1 MFTKVQFIGTAI
13 CTTPANLNSI
23 EETSDDG
30 YYAGLP
36 DDNKDLAARVNL
48 VKQSIQT
55 AILSK
60 KTDPSKETLKIF
72 VFPEFFMRGVLGAY
86 YNAFPYFAETILIEQ
101 FKKVLLELKET
112 KIAFGEDY
120 LFVLGTILSTDSKID
135 YNSEPDASL
144 YQTGDHLLDVYYRL
158 HPDEKTRDNILA
170 GGRGIGI
177 RNLLKRLDEKHI
189 PGPADR
195 TQNIRGSESDDA
207 YVDIL
212 KKTLDYCDAHASLE
226 IGNRCIIINGAD
238 ILSAETG
245 SLSSSS
251 YEPVIVQK
259 QYKSK
264 EDFILNNSNNDQVTP
279 LPKYLQT
286 TTKYYDI
293 DTSEG
298 ENKKNPADGLAIFE
312 YMGLRIGI
320 DICLDHS
327 RQRLVNHLYK
337 HPDDYVDLQ
346 IVTSCG
352 MSVRANAVIAK
363 DGGIVFNCDGEYELK
378 DQNAGIDGNCCHT
391 SLQRVK
397 ARISVKD
404 NEVAADAVLD
414 GAYPLMAEIPCAV
427 PEDAAL
433 YRFKDYQIHIYEPL
447 NLNYEDN

>member
-48 VKQSIQT
+48 MKQSLQA

-60 KTDPSKETLKIF
+60 KTDLSKETLKVF

-86 YNAFPYFAETILIEQ
+86 YNAFPYFAETLLIEQ
-101 FKKVLLELKET
+101 FKKILQELNGSGIE
-112 KIAFGEDY
+112 FGEDY
-120 LFVLGTILSTDSKID
+120 LFILGTILSTSSKID
-135 YNSEPDASL
+135 YDIEPGASL
-144 YQTGDHLLDVYYRL
+144 YRTGDHLLDVYYRL
-158 HPDEKTRDNILA
+158 HPSDKTSDGILESSKGA
-170 GGRGIGI
+170 GIG
-177 RNLLKRLDEKHI
+177 NLLKALDDKNTA
-189 PGPADR
+189 GVAD
-195 TQNIRGSESDDA
+195 TVQSITGNSSDDS

-226 IGNRCIIINGAD
+226 IGNRCIIVSGAD
-238 ILSAETG
+238 ILARETG
-245 SLSSSS
+245 TLSNSA

-259 QYKSK
+259 QDKSK
-264 EDFILNNSNNDQVTP
+264 EDFILNYSNSGQVTSC
-279 LPKYLQT
+279 PKYLQT

-298 ENKKNPADGLAIFE
+298 ENKKYPADGLAIFE
-312 YMGLRIGI
+312 YNGLRIGV

-327 RQRLVNHLYK
+327 RQRLVRHLYR

-363 DGGIVFNCDGEYELK
+363 KEGIVFNCDGEYELK
-378 DQNAGIDGNCCHT
+378 DQSAGIDGNCCHT
-391 SLQRVK
+391 SLQRVNQS
-397 ARISVKD
+397 ITVKD
-404 NEVAADAVLD
+404 NKVKADAVLSD
-414 GAYPLMAEIPCAV
+414 AYPLSALIPCIV
-427 PEDAAL
+427 PENAEL
-433 YRFKDYQIHIYEPL
+433 YRFKDYQIHVYEPL
-447 NLNYEDN
+447 DLK

>member
-60 KTDPSKETLKIF
+60 KTDPSKNTLKIF
-72 VFPEFFMRGVLGAY
+72 VLPEFFMRGVLGAY

-101 FKKVLLELKET
+101 FKKSLRELKET
-112 KIAFGEDY
+112 GIEFGEDF
-120 LFVLGTILSTDSKID
+120 LFVLGTILTTKSKID
-135 YNSEPDASL
+135 YDSEPDASL
-144 YQTGDHLLDVYYRL
+144 YQTGDYLLDVYYRL
-158 HPDEKTRDNILA
+158 HSGKKTADVILN
-170 GGRGIGI
+170 GCKSVDIS
-177 RNLLKRLDEKHI
+177 NFLKILDGKHI
-189 PGPADR
+189 SELTDKV
-195 TQNIRGSESDDA
+195 QNISESSSDDA

-238 ILSAETG
+238 ILSEETAA
-245 SLSSSS
+245 LSDSS

-264 EDFILNNSNNDQVTP
+264 EDFILNYSNSDQVTS

-286 TTKYYDI
+286 TTRYYDI

-298 ENKKNPADGLAIFE
+298 ENKKYPADGLAIFE
-312 YMGLRIGI
+312 YSGLRIGI

-327 RQRLVNHLYK
+327 RQRLVRHLYK
-337 HPDDYVDLQ
+337 HPNDYVDLQ

-363 DGGIVFNCDGEYELK
+363 EKGIVFNCDGEYELK
-378 DQNAGIDGNCCHT
+378 DKNAGIDGNCCHT
-391 SLQRVK
+391 SLQRVEQCIHI
-397 ARISVKD
+397 RDNEVKD
-404 NEVAADAVLD
+404 NAVL
-414 GAYPLMAEIPCAV
+414 GNAYPLMAEIRCEI
-427 PEDAAL
+427 PETTQL
-433 YRFKDYQIHIYEPL
+433 YRFRDYQIHIYEPL
-447 NLNYEDN
+447 DLSL

>member
-13 CTTPANLNSI
+13 CTTPAGLNSI

-36 DDNKDLAARVNL
+36 DDNKDLEARVSL
-48 VKQSIQT
+48 VKQTIQT
-55 AILSK
+55 AILTN
-60 KTDPSKETLKIF
+60 KTDSSKETLKIF

-86 YNAFPYFAETILIEQ
+86 YNAFPYFAETILIDQ
-101 FKKVLLELKET
+101 FKKILQELKTSGIE
-112 KIAFGEDY
+112 FGEDY
-120 LFVLGTILSTDSKID
+120 LFVLGTILSTNSKID
-135 YNSEPDASL
+135 YSIDPGASL
-144 YQTGDHLLDVYYRL
+144 YQTGDYLLDVYYRL
-158 HPDEKTRDNILA
+158 HPNDRTTDGIP
-170 GGRGIGI
+170 GRCNDIGI
-177 RNLLKRLDEKHI
+177 SNLLKTLDGKNI
-189 PGPADR
+189 TSLGDKV
-195 TQNIRGSESDDA
+195 QNISESSSDDA

-226 IGNRCIIINGAD
+226 IGNRCIIVNGAD
-238 ILSAETG
+238 ILSGETG
-245 SLSSSS
+245 ALSDSA

-264 EDFILNNSNNDQVTP
+264 EDFILNYSNNNQVTS

-298 ENKKNPADGLAIFE
+298 ENKECPTDGLSIFE
-312 YMGLRIGI
+312 YNGLRIGVE
-320 DICLDHS
+320 ICLDHS
-327 RQRLVNHLYK
+327 RQRLVHHLYK

-363 DGGIVFNCDGEYELK
+363 KEGVVFNCDGEYELK

-391 SLQRVK
+391 SLQKVK
-397 ARISVKD
+397 QSITIRD
-404 NEVAADAVLD
+404 NEVKANAVLD
-414 GAYPLMAEIPCAV
+414 AAYPLTANIPCTV
-427 PEDAAL
+427 PENTEL
-433 YRFKDYQIHIYEPL
+433 YRFKDYQIHIYDPL
-447 NLNYEDN
+447 DLK

>member
-1 MFTKVQFIGTAI
+1 MFKKVQFIGTAI

-36 DDNKDLAARVNL
+36 DDDRDLTARVNL

-60 KTDPSKETLKIF
+60 KADLSRDTLKVF

-86 YNAFPYFAETILIEQ
+86 YSAYPYLAEVVLVDQ
-101 FKKVLLELKET
+101 FQNVLRELAESG
-112 KIAFGEDY
+112 IAFGEDY
-120 LFVLGTILSTDSKID
+120 LFVLGTILSSKSKID
-135 YNSEPDASL
+135 YSSEPDASL

-158 HPDEKTRDNILA
+158 HPEEKMQN
-170 GGRGIGI
+170 GIQGNRKGI
-177 RNLLKRLDEKHI
+177 SMSKLLKRLDEKHI
-189 PGPADR
+189 AETPDSV
-195 TQNIRGSESDDA
+195 QNISGDAPDDA

-226 IGNRCIIINGAD
+226 IGNRCLIISGAD

-245 SLSSSS
+245 SLSGSA
-251 YEPVIVQK
+251 YEPVVVQK
-259 QYKSK
+259 KYKSK
-264 EDFILNNSNNDQVTP
+264 EDFILNNFNSDQITSS
-279 LPKYLQT
+279 PKYLQT
-286 TTKYYDI
+286 TTRYYDI

-298 ENKKNPADGLAIFE
+298 ERKKCPADGLAIFE
-312 YMGLRIGI
+312 YNGLKIGI

-327 RQRLVNHLYK
+327 RQRLVNHLYQ

-363 DGGIVFNCDGEYELK
+363 DGGIVFNCDGEYELQ
-378 DQNAGIDGNCCHT
+378 DSSAGVDGNCCHT
-391 SLQRVK
+391 SLQRVTE
-397 ARISVKD
+397 RISVKD
-404 NEVAADAVLD
+404 NKVTANAVLEA
-414 GAYPLMAEIPCAV
+414 AYPLSADIPCTV

-433 YRFKDYQIHIYEPL
+433 YRFRDYQIHIYEPL
-447 NLNYEDN
+447 NLN

>member
-1 MFTKVQFIGTAI
+1 MFKKVQFIGTAI

-36 DDNKDLAARVNL
+36 DDNKDLIARLNL
-48 VKQSIQT
+48 VKQSVRA
-55 AILSK
+55 AILSE
-60 KTDPSKETLKIF
+60 KTDSSKETLKIF
-72 VFPEFFMRGVLGAY
+72 VLPEFFMRGVLGAY
-86 YNAFPYFAETILIEQ
+86 YSAFPYLAETILVEQ
-101 FKKVLLELKET
+101 FQKVLKELRESG
-112 KIAFGEDY
+112 IEFDEDY
-120 LFVLGTILSTDSKID
+120 LFVLGTILSTKSKID

-144 YQTGDHLLDVYYRL
+144 YLTGDYLLDVYYRL
-158 HPDEKTRDNILA
+158 HPEEKVREDMLE
-170 GGRGIGI
+170 GCKGSSMGR
-177 RNLLKRLDEKHI
+177 LLKLLDGKHI
-189 PGPADR
+189 TGTADMVW
-195 TQNIRGSESDDA
+195 NSSGSASDDA

-226 IGNRCIIINGAD
+226 VGNRCIILNGAD

-245 SLSSSS
+245 SLSGSV

-259 QYKSK
+259 KYKSK
-264 EDFILNNSNNDQVTP
+264 EDFILNYSNSNQVTS

-293 DTSEG
+293 DTSGG
-298 ENKKNPADGLAIFE
+298 ENKKSPADGLAIFE
-312 YMGLRIGI
+312 YNGLKIGI

-337 HPDDYVDLQ
+337 HPEDYVDLQ

-378 DQNAGIDGNCCHT
+378 DVSAGVDGNCCHT
-391 SLQRVK
+391 SLERV
-397 ARISVKD
+397 RESISVKD
-404 NEVAADAVLD
+404 NRITADAVLEA
-414 GAYPLMAEIPCAV
+414 AYPLLDKIPCTV
-427 PEDAAL
+427 PEDAEL

-447 NLNYEDN
+447 NLE